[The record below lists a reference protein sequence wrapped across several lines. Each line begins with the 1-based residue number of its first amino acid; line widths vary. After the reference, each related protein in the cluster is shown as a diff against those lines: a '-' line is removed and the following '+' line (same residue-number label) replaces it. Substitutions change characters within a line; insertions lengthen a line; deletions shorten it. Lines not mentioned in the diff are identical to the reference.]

1 MQRRKGMTLMELLIV
16 VLILGALSAIAIPR
30 ITLSAQN
37 AKVNICKTNQEIL
50 NTQMEMW
57 ALNGDGSYASLAT
70 LTADPNYFPEGL
82 PAELLGG
89 TYSLDGDNRV
99 LCSLGH

>member
-37 AKVNICKTNQEIL
+37 AKINICKTNQEII

-57 ALNGDGSYASLAT
+57 ALNGDGTYPTLAA
-70 LTADPNYFPEGL
+70 LTADPNYFPEGT
-82 PAELLGG
+82 PVCLLSGV
-89 TYSLDGDNRV
+89 YSLDGNNRTD
-99 LCSLGH
+99 CSLGH